1 MSFFIS
7 RFSLVAQIFLLF
19 SFTATAQQTTN
30 LDERIEQAQR
40 QLQKTQQHIANERAA
55 LAEQLSELEK
65 TVANLRQKSTA
76 IRRAEDEQ
84 SLSIRDLE
92 QRLERW
98 KEQHQYQTN
107 IVNQTLQK
115 LGTPY
120 NDIQKLT
127 LSDKLT
133 RLEQQWQQRLTPKV
147 SRWSSGDVLTPDGE
161 LTQRDFLQFGPIA
174 FIASDPESSDDTS
187 GLGILSNSELQ
198 QVLIYQNARHDELQ
212 KFRTTGQA
220 ELTIDPTLGK
230 AQNNSSGKQTLIAYL
245 MTGGLWVIPIILAGI
260 VSLAMAV
267 IKAISLYKKPRV
279 NDHAQHP
286 MQQQLLQIINSPL
299 PLEAKE
305 DQLVA
310 QLQWMRFR
318 LLKGLTVIAVIAT
331 IAPLLGL
338 LGTVSGMIT
347 TFDMMANFGTSD
359 PQVVSGGIGQALIT
373 TELGLVVAIPSLVLS
388 AVLTRK
394 ARNDTEKLQQFA
406 AEQMQA
412 LEQSRS

>member
-133 RLEQQWQQRLTPKV
+133 RLEQHWQQRLTPTPP
-147 SRWSSGDVLTPDGE
+147 RWSSGDVLTPDGE
-161 LTQRDFLQFGPIA
+161 LTRRDFIQFGPIA
-174 FIASDPESSDDTS
+174 FIASAPESSDDTS
-187 GLGILSNSELQ
+187 GLGILSDSGLQ
-198 QVLIYQNARHDELQ
+198 QALVYQNARHDELQ

-220 ELTIDPTLGK
+220 ELAIDPTLGK

-245 MTGGLWVIPIILAGI
+245 MTGGLWVIPIILAGL

-279 NDHAQHP
+279 NDQAQHP

-310 QLQWMRFR
+310 KLQWMRFR
-318 LLKGLTVIAVIAT
+318 LLKGLTVIAVVAT

-406 AEQMQA
+406 AEQMQP